1 MRIRVGLVSWR
12 ALYARRANNAA
23 HGVSRGCAAGTS
35 LSAIEANEEL
45 TYVGIENPGPGVS
58 TWTRAGCSNESAN
71 ERGGNRHPAG
81 PGIPVSGSLT
91 LLSVRCLGFGGA
103 VRFDLEQRSY

>member
-23 HGVSRGCAAGTS
+23 HGVSHGCAAGTS
-35 LSAIEANEEL
+35 LSPIEANEEL
-45 TYVGIENPGPGVS
+45 TYVEIENPGPGVS

-71 ERGGNRHPAG
+71 ERGENPASGWARNTGERITHP
-81 PGIPVSGSLT
+81 PVGALPWVWRRGSL
-91 LLSVRCLGFGGA
+91 
-103 VRFDLEQRSY
+103 